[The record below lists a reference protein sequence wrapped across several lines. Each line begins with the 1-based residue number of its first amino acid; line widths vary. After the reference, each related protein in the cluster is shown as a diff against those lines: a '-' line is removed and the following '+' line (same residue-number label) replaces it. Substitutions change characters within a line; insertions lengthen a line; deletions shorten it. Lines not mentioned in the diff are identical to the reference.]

1 MTYWYTTAMQVDSL
15 YQLEKLKTHYY
26 GKITG
31 IQVANY
37 EDLQRIYDN
46 KLAIDQTIDAE
57 KNEAIKDLKKRNRKL
72 VLHNVVL
79 SVGVSA
85 LAVTTLYFL
94 IF

>member
-15 YQLEKLKTHYY
+15 YQLEKLKVHYY

-46 KLAIDQTIDAE
+46 KLAVDATIDAE
-57 KNEAIKDLKKRNRKL
+57 KNNAIKDLKKRNRKL
-72 VLHNVVL
+72 VFHNVVL